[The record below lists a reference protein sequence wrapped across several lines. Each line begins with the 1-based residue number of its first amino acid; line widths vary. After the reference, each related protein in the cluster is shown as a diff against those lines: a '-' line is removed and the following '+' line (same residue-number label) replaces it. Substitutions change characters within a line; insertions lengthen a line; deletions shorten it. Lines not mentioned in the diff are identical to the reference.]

1 MVIYSMIA
9 NLVTD
14 EHTSKIQVSIFKKE
28 SRWTIRNL
36 HFQQIEIEGSSEK
49 SSSCLRDTDV
59 LGQMNKCPQCEE
71 KHIQGIQMKDSQYC
85 SSVLYWD
92 PGKSS
97 SCLTLRDTDML
108 VLHSSSLRETGAGMR
123 ETTSSVL
130 RVNSQGRSFIE
141 VDPGIE
147 KVNVARGCK

>member
-1 MVIYSMIA
+1 MCG
-9 NLVTD
+9 NLLRDCQPHDRWTYR
-14 EHTSKIQVSIFKKE
+14 EKTSIFKKK

-36 HFQQIEIEGSSEK
+36 HFQHIEIEGSSEK
-49 SSSCLRDTDV
+49 SSSCLKDTDV
-59 LGQMNKCPQCEE
+59 LEQMNKCPQCQD
-71 KHIQGIQMKDSQYC
+71 KHIQGIQMKDSQYS

-97 SCLTLRDTDML
+97 SCLRDTDML